1 MTCCLSSI
9 EEIVLLVFKAK
20 FSHLGPFQQ
29 HAGCPSCFPSAGSA
43 VINLPETPQHSNS
56 DVSIQVVSP
65 SPQSTVAHTPNAQTT
80 PEAGDWL
87 NPGMMG
93 RASPA
98 TDFLSVSE
106 PVERSLAAVSPSLIG
121 GHRPGHGHGTN

>member
-9 EEIVLLVFKAK
+9 EEIVLLAFKAK

-29 HAGCPSCFPSAGSA
+29 HAGCPSCFPSADSA
-43 VINLPETPQHSNS
+43 VINLPETPQHSHS

-65 SPQSTVAHTPNAQTT
+65 SPQSTVGPTPDAQTT

-87 NPGMMG
+87 NPGTMG

-106 PVERSLAAVSPSLIG
+106 PVDRSLAAVSPSLIG
-121 GHRPGHGHGTN
+121 GPGHDHGTN